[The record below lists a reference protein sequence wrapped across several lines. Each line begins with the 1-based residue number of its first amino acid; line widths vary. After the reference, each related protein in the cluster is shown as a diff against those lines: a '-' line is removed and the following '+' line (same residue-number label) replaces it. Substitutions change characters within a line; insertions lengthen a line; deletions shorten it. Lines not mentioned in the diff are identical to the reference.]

1 MTKALKPMTL
11 ADVRRSPAAA
21 LTLTEVAQV
30 LGIDRRTV
38 ARAIQDGTMPAV
50 KFGRRVLI
58 PREPFLA
65 MFAVHK
71 NEVA

>member
-11 ADVRRSPAAA
+11 ADVRKSPAAA
-21 LTLTEVAQV
+21 LTLAEVAQV
-30 LGIDRRTV
+30 LDVDRRTV
-38 ARAIQDGTMPAV
+38 ARAIQEGTVPAV

-65 MFAVHK
+65 MFSVNTNGA
-71 NEVA
+71 A